1 MTHLPRGWTEVALG
15 DVCEVNPK
23 PRSLPGID
31 EEVAFLGMASV
42 HVNGTTDAGEL
53 RRFGEVSKGYTQF
66 ERGDVLVAKITP
78 CFENGKIAQADPR
91 TPVAAGSTEF
101 HVVRPREDVD
111 ARYVLHYLRQPWV
124 RLAGE
129 RRMTGSGGQR
139 RVPAS
144 FVATLPLPLP
154 PLDEQRRIA
163 AILDKADELR
173 AKRRSALDKLESL
186 TQSIFLDM
194 FGDPVGNS
202 RAWPRSALGE
212 VAATAS
218 GGTPDRA
225 EPRYFGGA
233 IRWVKSGELHS
244 GVVVDTE
251 ETLTPEGLANSAAK
265 LLPPGTLLVAMY
277 GATAGVVATLGVSAA
292 TNQAVC
298 SITPGP
304 RIDGTFLTQVL
315 RLMSRKLLARRHG
328 GAQPN
333 LSQKVIRHLEI
344 PVPPLDMQTQFAQ
357 TFDRVK
363 RCAAMSSDSAERAD
377 ALLASLQSRAF
388 RGEL

>member
-1 MTHLPRGWTEVALG
+1 MTTLPNGWTEVALG
-15 DVCEVNPK
+15 EVCEIVMGQAPK
-23 PRSLPGID
+23 GSTYNDGGDGWPLIAGAGDFSQGLPRAKKYTTAPTRLSVPGDIVLGIRASIGAKVLADD
-31 EEVAFLGMASV
+31 EYCLG
-42 HVNGTTDAGEL
+42 
-53 RRFGEVSKGYTQF
+53 
-66 ERGDVLVAKITP
+66 RG
-78 CFENGKIAQADPR
+78 
-91 TPVAAGSTEF
+91 VAA
-101 HVVRPREDVD
+101 
-111 ARYVLHYLRQPWV
+111 LRATDKLDKRFLWHWLTV
-124 RLAGE
+124 SSAALAAKGRGATFLQVN
-129 RRMTGSGGQR
+129 RRDIAEM
-139 RVPAS
+139 
-144 FVATLPLPLP
+144 PLPLP
-154 PLDEQRRIA
+154 PLEEQRRIA